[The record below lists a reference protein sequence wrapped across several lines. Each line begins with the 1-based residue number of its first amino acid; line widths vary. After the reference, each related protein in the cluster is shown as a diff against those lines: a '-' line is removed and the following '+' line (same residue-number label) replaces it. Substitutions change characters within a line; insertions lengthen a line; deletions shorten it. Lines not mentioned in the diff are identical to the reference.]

1 MRFFAHITFALFLLL
16 ISCMLFAKKDSLIY
30 ELKIARENQNA
41 RQTADISKELAEHSY
56 FKNYDYAAS
65 LQYSRDALAIYKQ
78 LNEPSK
84 IASIY
89 KLMGYALVDSENYAS
104 GIAYL
109 DSALTI
115 YQNFDELLPIIQ
127 VYTNKGIALS
137 YIGKNEQSIE
147 NFQEAVNLSVELGDS
162 SQLATNML
170 NLGIMYHYHGD
181 FPNAVESLL
190 DAAVIFENIQDSV
203 TVINTWIEIGSVY
216 QTWEKYD
223 IAFDF
228 YEKARNLSYLIDN
241 NRVLISL
248 YDAMGV
254 TSEKQDSLAN
264 ATRYYQDVL
273 ALSRKIDYKAGISH
287 GLFRLGSISTL
298 QNDFDKAI
306 KYFSES
312 LAIEKQVGAMQ
323 SIVVMKHLLAESY
336 QQTGDYSASLD
347 MLQKAHKISIDHD
360 FKKELPQNFLLLYQA
375 FKALNNAD
383 SALFYFEKHVEM
395 RDSIYGE
402 KQEMLM
408 EDLREKYEAEKKE
421 AEIELLNFE
430 KETQE
435 KQIQRQ
441 NQLLLVLGFVFVLLI
456 VIAFLAYLQWK
467 RREENRKLQLKLQ
480 LFRSQMNPHFI
491 FNALNS
497 IKNFLVNNQ
506 KQEAADYLVD
516 FSQLMRQILESSV
529 EDLKTLDQEI
539 SLLQNYLNLQQVRF
553 DHSFQYSF
561 DVKTDSDPENIFF
574 PAMLLQPFVENA
586 VEHGVNKGADMI
598 SFSIKQNQDRLL
610 IRIHDNGPGF
620 TLVPG
625 KKTGH
630 TSRAMQITRERI
642 KILRKLHNWH
652 VDLKIDSTPG
662 EGKGTLIELT
672 LPCRETN
679 P

>member
-16 ISCMLFAKKDSLIY
+16 MSCMLFAEKDSLIY
-30 ELKIARENQNA
+30 ELKIARKNQNT
-41 RQTADISKELAEHSY
+41 RKTADISKELAEHSY
-56 FKNYDYAAS
+56 FKDYDYPAS

-78 LNEPSK
+78 FNEPLK

-89 KLMGYALVDSENYAS
+89 KLMGYALVDSENYAN

-109 DSALTI
+109 DSALSI
-115 YQNFDELLPIIQ
+115 YHDFDELLPIIQ

-137 YIGKNEQSIE
+137 YIGENEESIE
-147 NFQEAVNLSVELGDS
+147 NFLEAVSLSHELGDS

-181 FPNAVESLL
+181 FPNAIESLL
-190 DAAVIFENIQDSV
+190 DASVIFENIHDSV
-203 TVINTWIEIGSVY
+203 TVINAWIEIGSVY
-216 QTWEKYD
+216 QAWGKYD

-228 YEKARNLSYLIDN
+228 YEKARNLSHLIDN
-241 NRVLISL
+241 DRVLISL
-248 YDAMGV
+248 FDAMGV

-264 ATRYYQDVL
+264 ATKYYQDVL
-273 ALSRKIDYKAGISH
+273 TLSRKIDYKAGISH

-336 QQTGDYSASLD
+336 LQTGDYSASLD
-347 MLQKAHKISIDHD
+347 MLQNAHTICIDHD
-360 FKKELPQNFLLLYQA
+360 FKKELPQNYLLLYQSY
-375 FKALNNAD
+375 KGMNEAD
-383 SALFYFEKHVEM
+383 SALFYYEKHVEM

-456 VIAFLAYLQWK
+456 VIALLAYLQWK
-467 RREENRKLQLKLQ
+467 RKEENRKLQLKLQ

-506 KQEAADYLVD
+506 KQQAADYLVD

-561 DVKTDSDPENIFF
+561 DVKTGLDPENIFF

-598 SFSIKQNQDRLL
+598 SLSIKQNQDRLL

-620 TLVPG
+620 TLLPG

-652 VDLKIDSTPG
+652 VVLKTDSPTG